1 MPKKFGYF
9 LHRKSTKIVIAFT
22 IVLLIIYPFLFK
34 TKKSFADEISLYP
47 TKCVGSWNNADEASG
62 DPADN
67 LLIGAESTAVGETLT
82 CYSFD
87 TTSLPEDASITDTHL
102 EFLWTVVDDKN
113 NFIEPSIE
121 ESYDQITP
129 LTEEKIID
137 QGTEIQTL
145 DTEITP
151 LIEQNDLKVLP
162 EADNIEPVINDSKVE
177 PGPTSRLPFSI
188 RSLFISEVSA
198 EEQLVAPVETPLE
211 TVETNNETK
220 TDLQNEQNIDI
231 QTEQKDLQAQENISI
246 EEASSENEMPLNDS
260 ILNDTS
266 SIQTDTNDEGNA
278 EATKE
283 IVNEVDT
290 GTALYSISYA
300 ISDNKQQSL
309 GQVTQEQLSKI
320 YPISLTV
327 DDLSFL
333 KVSLT
338 SLMTFDQIDNLA
350 LEGIKLVVEYSTG
363 DSLDPIRQ
371 PDLYTDKI
379 LDRITLDGIEAIRIE
394 RADNKKYEIWYRTID
409 PQQSSEINQ
418 NNTEAIVIKE
428 DTQIPVVT
436 ESSLLETP
444 SLTSEEL
451 IGRDKAISETEKL
464 IIENPDTEST
474 SLPTETVSPDISL
487 EKKTSKTPEKKK
499 RFYWN
504 FIDGDDSVHR
514 AMPIALQDGYVFW
527 LNKKGTVLSSYNILT
542 QGYNSQIYE
551 PESGDNFIMYRSPSS
566 QEKKAI
572 LILSEKKFVFT
583 E

>member
-67 LLIGAESTAVGETLT
+67 LLIGAESAAVGDTLS

-102 EFLWTVVDDKN
+102 EFLWTSGNEKN
-113 NFIEPSIE
+113 NFIKPSIE

-129 LTEEKIID
+129 VADEEEIPQDSEIKSIDSEVIPQNSEIIP
-137 QGTEIQTL
+137 Q
-145 DTEITP
+145 
-151 LIEQNDLKVLP
+151 IEQNDLKVLP
-162 EADNIEPVINDSKVE
+162 EADNIDPVINDSKVE
-177 PGPTSRLPFSI
+177 PDSTSRLPFSI

-198 EEQLVAPVETPLE
+198 EEELTAPVEAPLE
-211 TVETNNETK
+211 TVEANNETK

-231 QTEQKDLQAQENISI
+231 QTEQKDTQAQENVAP
-246 EEASSENEMPLNDS
+246 EEASNENEIPLNDS

-266 SIQTDTNDEGNA
+266 SSQAETNAEGNA

-300 ISDNKQQSL
+300 VSDKKQQSL

-327 DDLSFL
+327 DDLAVL

-394 RADNKKYEIWYRTID
+394 RDDNKKYEIWYRTIE
-409 PQQSSEINQ
+409 PQQSSETNQ

-428 DTQIPVVT
+428 DTQTPIVT
-436 ESSLLETP
+436 ESPLL
-444 SLTSEEL
+444 
-451 IGRDKAISETEKL
+451 
-464 IIENPDTEST
+464 
-474 SLPTETVSPDISL
+474 
-487 EKKTSKTPEKKK
+487 
-499 RFYWN
+499 
-504 FIDGDDSVHR
+504 
-514 AMPIALQDGYVFW
+514 
-527 LNKKGTVLSSYNILT
+527 
-542 QGYNSQIYE
+542 
-551 PESGDNFIMYRSPSS
+551 
-566 QEKKAI
+566 
-572 LILSEKKFVFT
+572 
-583 E
+583 